1 MIAEIALAIDHE
13 LKPGDL
19 AATLHVYPT
28 YAIGVQQLA
37 ADVRLRALSRSPAVK
52 PARRASTWYRR

>member
-1 MIAEIALAIDHE
+1 MALDHR
-13 LKPGDL
+13 LKLGDL

-37 ADVRLRALSRSPAVK
+37 GEVRLRTLSRSPVVK
-52 PARRASTWYRR
+52 FARRVAARYRR